1 MLKQKNTFNIEAG
14 FTLIEILVVVSII
27 GILASIALIG
37 VDDARKKARDARR
50 VSDLYQISQA
60 VEMYNNASGQYPENL
75 ASNLS
80 SYFPKGLPVDPNP
93 SKNYDYIRDGSK
105 CYILRATLDRNN
117 KDVLK
122 RDLDNEVNC
131 GVTLD
136 CSDDSFYYCIGN
148 NQ

>member
-1 MLKQKNTFNIEAG
+1 MKKQKG
-14 FTLIEILVVVSII
+14 FTLIEILVVVAII

-37 VDDARKKARDARR
+37 VNDAREKARDARR

-60 VEMYNNASGQYPENL
+60 IEMYNNASGIYPENL

-80 SYFPKGLPVDPNP
+80 YYFPKGLPKDPNP
-93 SKNYDYIRDGSK
+93 NNNYDYIYNGSK
-105 CYILRATLDRNN
+105 CYILRAKLDRNN

-122 RDLDNEVNC
+122 RDLDNEISC
-131 GVTLD
+131 GSSLD
-136 CSDDSFYYCIGN
+136 CNDESLYYCVGN

>member
-1 MLKQKNTFNIEAG
+1 MQKQKQILKIETG

-60 VEMYNNASGQYPENL
+60 IEMYNNASGQYPENL

-80 SYFPKGLPVDPNP
+80 SYFPKGLPTDPNP
-93 SKNYDYIRDGSK
+93 SNNYDYIRDGSK

-122 RDLDNEVNC
+122 SDLDNEINC
-131 GVTLD
+131 GLTLD
-136 CSDDSFYYCIGN
+136 CNDDSLYYCVGN